1 MKLAL
6 RLVNIWKAEK
16 MKYVLPA
23 IGSVAAIALF
33 AFSSTNQTALAVEPA
48 SNTNT
53 FEQLDLFADV
63 LARVRTDYVV
73 DVNDAEL
80 IENAMNG
87 MLQSLDPHSSYV
99 TPEQFKE
106 LQVTTSGEYGGLG
119 MEVTMEEGFVKVI
132 APIDETPAKRA
143 GIKAGDY
150 LTEINGKSILGLSL
164 TEAVKQMRGKPGED
178 ITVTVVREDED
189 PKDITITRE
198 VIKRVVVKNEIKDGI
213 GYIRLAQ
220 FNDKAEEGLID
231 SIKSLKK
238 EFGGNIPGIVLDL
251 RANPGGLL
259 DQSIKVSSVFL
270 DGGEIVSTRGRVAS
284 DTQRYNGE
292 AGELAEG
299 VPLIVLID
307 GASASASEIVAGAI
321 QDRGR
326 GIVVGMP
333 TFGKGSVQS
342 VIPLRGGRDGALR
355 MTTQRYYTPS
365 GRSIQGTGIDP
376 DIAIASEPDDGKADR
391 RRREADLPNAIL
403 NEKALAE
410 EENKEELV
418 IDYPAE
424 DFDVEQDY
432 QLQKAIAILKG
443 GQYASTL
450 AALQQG

>member
-1 MKLAL
+1 
-6 RLVNIWKAEK
+6 